1 MWAGA
6 FWVHKAVAWGLL
18 YKLFPDLLH
27 SRAGTKDVL
36 ENSLVSPVTK
46 DILEKGLVSA
56 VATAGEFVRDPLM
69 QQYQS
74 RKNR

>member
-1 MWAGA
+1 MI
-6 FWVHKAVAWGLL
+6 
-18 YKLFPDLLH
+18 
-27 SRAGTKDVL
+27 KDVL
-36 ENSLVSPVTK
+36 ENGLVSPVTK